1 MRKLK
6 DKLVNEAIDFYK
18 IDSILDAD
26 FEEELDFDDLNASE
40 EDDLD
45 FSDIFGDDGPIE
57 DDLDFSDIFGDDDSI
72 EDDPEGESFGEEDAL
87 FDDNEFDEGQS
98 EEDPDK
104 QGMIRTVRGA
114 YLVYKR
120 VTSNNNYE
128 ELWVFNTKNIKSQ
141 TKIKN
146 DILAGT
152 DIDPVKLMSPDGG
165 QSAMTWN
172 RGNVQFLT
180 LTGLPN

>member
-1 MRKLK
+1 MGRLK
-6 DKLVNEAIDFYK
+6 DKLVKEAFDFYV
-18 IDSILDAD
+18 INSMLDSDSDKGPDEGD
-26 FEEELDFDDLNASE
+26 F
-40 EDDLD
+40 DDLD
-45 FSDIFGDDGPIE
+45 FSDIFGDDE
-57 DDLDFSDIFGDDDSI
+57 NSFDDLDFSDIFGDDDTEDEFD
-72 EDDPEGESFGEEDAL
+72 EDDPFSEEEPTEDEEFFGDEDDAL
-87 FDDNEFDEGQS
+87 ET

-120 VTSNNNYE
+120 VTANNNYE
-128 ELWVFNTKNIKSQ
+128 ELWVYNTKNIKSQ

-152 DIDPVKLMSPDGG
+152 DIDPVKLISPDGS
-165 QSAMTWN
+165 QRATTWN

-180 LTGLPN
+180 LTGLAN